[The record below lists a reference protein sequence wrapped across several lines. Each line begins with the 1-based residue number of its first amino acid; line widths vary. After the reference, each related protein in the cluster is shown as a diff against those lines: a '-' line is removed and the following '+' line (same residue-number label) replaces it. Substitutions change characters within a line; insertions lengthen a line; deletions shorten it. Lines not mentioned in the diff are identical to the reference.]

1 MQELSQLQALTAAF
15 ECERMRKVYQNA
27 IAKMQ
32 QVEIEKRRSTVIQQM
47 LEQEVS

>member
-15 ECERMRKVYQNA
+15 ECEQMRKVYQNA

-32 QVEIEKRRSTVIQQM
+32 EVETQKRRSTVIQQL

>member
-1 MQELSQLQALTAAF
+1 MQERTHIHALTAAI
-15 ECERMRKVYQNA
+15 EDEQMINVYQNA

-32 QVEIEKRRSTVIQQM
+32 QVETEKRRSTVIQQL